1 MQLLHTNYLNP
12 CKNFCTSQRKSS
24 TGGFLQ
30 FRGESSAQH
39 ATRYKKECAATTKRE
54 ATLKGILEW
63 MSYL

>member
-1 MQLLHTNYLNP
+1 MQLLHTNYLKP
-12 CKNFCTSQRKSS
+12 CKNFFTSQRKSS

-30 FRGESSAQH
+30 FKGNLQL
-39 ATRYKKECAATTKRE
+39 KCGVTTKRE